1 MMWAAD
7 FDESMA
13 YDLEE
18 NCLEALELHLPR
30 DSSNGM
36 REEIADSDGGSVKS
50 GSRSNH
56 NENDNTKASP
66 QSNHERADHSVYAS
80 KLKSLSSHTFCGLA
94 RNIWPR
100 SHQVQTS
107 SISLKRKG
115 NNELAI
121 FCVAAILVLNRQKII
136 RETHSF
142 DDMIKAGALIFFF
155 TQHLIAAM
163 KVIISILHCFIFF
176 IMFDVG
182 FFV

>member
-36 REEIADSDGGSVKS
+36 REEIADSDGGSVKN
-50 GSRSNH
+50 GSQSNH

-66 QSNHERADHSVYAS
+66 QSNHERADHSVYDS